1 MPESPFTDSVGN
13 TIQKGD
19 KICFTL
25 NMRKDQKPLVRAV
38 IKDLKH
44 STRQSGGCPP
54 TQYDWCI
61 VEYIESAVVEWARKE
76 NKLPKQ
82 VAADRVIKC
91 Y

>member
-1 MPESPFTDSVGN
+1 MPEIPSTDSVGN
-13 TIQKGD
+13 IIQKGD
-19 KICFTL
+19 TICFTL

-44 STRQSGGCPP
+44 STSQSGGCPP
-54 TQYDWCI
+54 VLYDWCF
-61 VEYIESAVVEWARKE
+61 VEHIESPVVEWARKE
-76 NKLPKQ
+76 KKLPRR